1 MNIDNDVVFYCNGKV
16 ASDIKVSYKLNNSEF
31 NPLDEPLS
39 SEFIYVA
46 TNNPAI
52 TNIFDVSDEES
63 YTIDTSRIT
72 SYGDNTNTID
82 VTLNTKQTN
91 MNIYI
96 VADLDR
102 PTSATASYYRAKNRT
117 DSSFNARLISFN
129 PQDYYLKIDSVVA
142 HDISGSEGTS
152 SGYVAAIENVNDDVT
167 RIRSV
172 SLNLVDKNGNDV
184 TYNNKKVFISYLF
197 EYTNK
202 VGNTIYMYA
211 PFINATTNYTWAFG
225 WGTSNYGIAYNK
237 PVTIYGNNVPVDSSG
252 NIACPAMPFTYTGT
266 RVSYGLLEMENGYD
280 YFLYSRQIQTRHELT
295 LYSMFTVEAIKH
307 VVASIGLFFYA
318 GGILNMPI
326 VTGNTTD
333 GSFVSGSAIETTDS
347 DIKKYTDTKGHTPV
361 FPDHADDDIID
372 DMKLGLGHTYLGM
385 VKYYKLNPAQ
395 LVVFGQDISDE
406 SLIEAGFD
414 AFKSIVSLKLYT
426 LPLSTYGEFTDY
438 EQVYL
443 SYQPLS
449 VMAERLIRT
458 KSHIFLGDY
467 TIEGYHGSISNPHF
481 LDMEPY
487 TNVEV
492 YIPFCGFVN
501 LPTTKVMY
509 QRIEVYLVYDIVLA
523 TCVGVVKCNG
533 NIIAEKSGVIGAD
546 VPFASQNAGIMNGAI
561 MESALSTAGSAA
573 LTAASGITGNAFGAM
588 SGIIAGIAS
597 ITHGVTS
604 VYKNYTQ
611 VVGNAGGEVP
621 FGLPDT
627 CFIKITYPKKFL
639 PENYGR
645 MVGKM
650 CNKTGKLGDFH
661 GFTICENCHVN
672 IKATDEEKTMID
684 NLLRKG
690 VILP

>member
-1 MNIDNDVVFYCNGKV
+1 MTIDDNVVFYCNGKV

-31 NPLDEPLS
+31 APLDEPLS

-372 DMKLGLGHTYLGM
+372 DMKLGYGHSYLGM
-385 VKYYKLNPAQ
+385 VKYYRLTPAQ
-395 LVVFGQDISDE
+395 LLSFGSDISDE

-414 AFKSIVSLKLYT
+414 PFKSIVSLKMYPI
-426 LPLSTYGEFTDY
+426 PLTNYGEFTSS
-438 EQVYL
+438 EQIFL
-443 SYQPLS
+443 SYQGLKTF
-449 VMAERLIRT
+449 AQRLTDT
-458 KSHIFLGDY
+458 KTHISLGNY
-467 TIEGYHGSISNPHF
+467 TITGYHGNSSSPHF
-481 LDMEPY
+481 LDFEPY
-487 TNVEV
+487 TTIEV
-492 YIPFCGFVN
+492 YIPYCGFVTIPVN
-501 LPTTKVMY
+501 KVMY
-509 QRIEVYLVYDIVLA
+509 KTIETYLVFDIELA
-523 TCVGVVKCNG
+523 TCTGIVKCGG
-533 NIIAEKSGVIGAD
+533 NIVGEIAGVIGKD
-546 VPFASQNAGIMNGAI
+546 IPFASDNVGIMNGAI
-561 MESALSTAGSAA
+561 MESALGTVVSAG
-573 LTAASGITGNAFGAM
+573 LTAASGLTGNAFGVA
-588 SGIIAGIAS
+588 SGVISGIAS

-604 VYKNYTQ
+604 TYKNYTQ
-611 VVGNAGGEVP
+611 VVGSQSGELP
-621 FGLPDT
+621 FAMPDS

-645 MVGKM
+645 MIGKM

-684 NLLRKG
+684 RLLRKG